1 MSPKRLIPG
10 FRWSGTLGAVAL
22 MLSAC
27 GGGGGGGIVPG
38 GVVGDCTSISG
49 TPGGYS
55 MGLCATATA
64 NGLVLESALQP
75 VDAVVSVA
83 PGGTSYTLDL
93 RSYPD
98 ADLGVHT
105 FDHPADESLL
115 NTLGDVQGVRFEKV
129 YAAGTYAAVGDFSD
143 ARDRNTGASMW
154 GAAGGLSYTNFGFW
168 ERFVSASEGY
178 AGGWYGAR
186 SPADANPSLPTSG
199 SATYTGVA
207 VGGLAPVKGN
217 PPVYGLS
224 ADLSLTAYF
233 ATGSVTGSM
242 SNFALSTSLGANPA
256 NIADV
261 SLTGSIAGSGF
272 TGAIA
277 TAGGE
282 AGNFEGAF
290 FGPQPAGKTGPAEV
304 GGRFQ
309 FVTPDARQVVG
320 AFGGRQ

>member
-1 MSPKRLIPG
+1 MSGERLSSG
-10 FRWSGTLGAVAL
+10 FRWCGTLGAVAL
-22 MLSAC
+22 MMSAC

-49 TPGGYS
+49 TPGGYA
-55 MGLCATATA
+55 MGLCATATST
-64 NGLVLESALQP
+64 GVVLESALQP
-75 VDAVVSVA
+75 VAALMSVA
-83 PGGTSYTLDL
+83 PGGASYTLDL

-105 FDHPADESLL
+105 FDHPADETLL
-115 NTLGDVQGVRFEKV
+115 NTLGAVQGIRFEKV
-129 YAAGTYAAVGDFSD
+129 YAAGNYAAIGDFSSASD
-143 ARDRNTGASMW
+143 RDTGTSVW

-168 ERFVSASEGY
+168 ERFISASEGY

-186 SPADANPSLPTSG
+186 SPADANPTLPTSG

-207 VGGLAPVKGN
+207 VGGLAPVQGN

-242 SNFALSTSLGANPA
+242 SNFALSTALGTGNA
-256 NIADV
+256 NIAAV

-272 TGAIA
+272 TGTI
-277 TAGGE
+277 AGGG
-282 AGNFEGAF
+282 AGAFEGAF
-290 FGPQPAGKTGPAEV
+290 FGPQPADKTGPAEV